1 MDQHIVFL
9 LFGLANG
16 AIYAALALTLVVTYR
31 ASGVINFSS
40 GTLALLGAYTY
51 AFLRRGELLVPIPGL
66 PKTVDLGT
74 ELGFLPAA
82 AISVA
87 ICAVTGLLIYL
98 LVFRP
103 LRAVPP
109 VGKAV
114 ASIGVM
120 LVLSGLFTIRIG
132 VDGVQTQPILR

>member
-1 MDQHIVFL
+1 MDQHVVFL

-31 ASGVINFSS
+31 SSGVINFAT
-40 GTLALLGAYTY
+40 GGLAALGAYTY

-66 PKTVDLGT
+66 PKPFPLPG
-74 ELGFLPAA
+74 ELSFWPPATIWVVVPA
-82 AISVA
+82 LVA
-87 ICAVTGLLIYL
+87 LFIYL

-103 LRAVPP
+103 PRSVPP

-120 LVLSGLFTIRIG
+120 LMLSGLYI
-132 VDGVQTQPILR
+132 V